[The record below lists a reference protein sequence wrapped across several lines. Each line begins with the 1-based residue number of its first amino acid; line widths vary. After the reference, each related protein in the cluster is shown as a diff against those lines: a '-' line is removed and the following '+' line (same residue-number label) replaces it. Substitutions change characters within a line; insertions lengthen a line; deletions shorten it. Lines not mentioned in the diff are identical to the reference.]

1 MFNIK
6 KMFANRTTSTATT
19 TMTITTQEVYEKS
32 EKIKN
37 NGKKKLYLVLKQ
49 RKSFAQEIIDE
60 IQQEINKRFAM
71 FIKNRIGKLM
81 QAKPDNPDLFL
92 KYFLV
97 KAYIKI
103 LTEILEE
110 YKMELSEKDKKIF
123 LDIMNSPEQEDEK
136 DDNEIDKNRDM
147 NGKNS
152 NNPSH

>member
-1 MFNIK
+1 MIG
-6 KMFANRTTSTATT
+6 NRTSYSTTT

-37 NGKKKLYLVLKQ
+37 DGKKKLYLVLKQ

-60 IQQEINKRFAM
+60 IQMEINKRFAM
-71 FIKNRIGKLM
+71 FIKSRIGKLM

-103 LTEILEE
+103 LTEIFDE
-110 YKMELSEKDKKIF
+110 YKMKLSEKDKKIF
-123 LDIMNSPEQEDEK
+123 LDIMNSPQQEDEK
-136 DDNEIDKNRDM
+136 DDDENPNNEFDKRKDM
-147 NGKNS
+147 NGKN
-152 NNPSH
+152 NNNSSQ

>member
-1 MFNIK
+1 MIG
-6 KMFANRTTSTATT
+6 NRTSYSTTT

-37 NGKKKLYLVLKQ
+37 DGKKKLYLVLKQ

-60 IQQEINKRFAM
+60 IQMEINKRFAM
-71 FIKNRIGKLM
+71 FIKSRIGKLM

-103 LTEILEE
+103 LTEIFDE
-110 YKMELSEKDKKIF
+110 YKMKLSEKDKKIF
-123 LDIMNSPEQEDEK
+123 LDIMNSPQQEDEK
-136 DDNEIDKNRDM
+136 DDDENPNNESDKRKDM

-152 NNPSH
+152 NNSSQ

>member
-1 MFNIK
+1 MIG
-6 KMFANRTTSTATT
+6 NRTSYSTTT

-37 NGKKKLYLVLKQ
+37 DGKKKLYLVLKQ

-60 IQQEINKRFAM
+60 IQMEINKRFAM
-71 FIKNRIGKLM
+71 FIKSRIGKLM

-103 LTEILEE
+103 LTEIFDE
-110 YKMELSEKDKKIF
+110 YKMKLSEKDKKIF
-123 LDIMNSPEQEDEK
+123 LDIMNSPQQEDEK
-136 DDNEIDKNRDM
+136 DDDENPNNEFDKRKDM

-152 NNPSH
+152 NNSSQ

>member
-1 MFNIK
+1 MIG
-6 KMFANRTTSTATT
+6 NRTSYSTTT

-37 NGKKKLYLVLKQ
+37 DGKKKLYLVLKQ

-60 IQQEINKRFAM
+60 IQMEINKRFAM
-71 FIKNRIGKLM
+71 FIKSRIGKLM

-103 LTEILEE
+103 LTEIFDE
-110 YKMELSEKDKKIF
+110 YKMKLSEKDKIIF
-123 LDIMNSPEQEDEK
+123 LDIMNSPQQEDEK
-136 DDNEIDKNRDM
+136 DDDENPNNESDKRKDM

-152 NNPSH
+152 NNSSQ